1 MTVCKRPS
9 LADCKVMHL
18 LSILFLVFH
27 FGVYHVY
34 CKHLH
39 DSTGPRHLAN
49 NNLNKKSQYEHI
61 SNGFV
66 KKDKRVS
73 RKKGHLLHAALIA
86 SDENS
91 PEEPPQD
98 EPQDTEWSVDFDVV
112 KEQIFSEL
120 RQSEH
125 IIKNVFTR
133 IADHILQY
141 MKQRVAN
148 SFLQFYIINPLGM
161 GIGNLLNTELNDEY
175 LTRKIG
181 IPIDA
186 TPKTF
191 KMDHEEVEV
200 PSNFG
205 ARISKRCWFIK
216 SKNPKA
222 TSAYVLLHGWFGNL
236 QSCLPF
242 ASILNKSGVLSDH
255 HILIVDLRD
264 HVGKSFE
271 SNIGLKGVTDIYDAV
286 SYLNLEYGVDKI
298 SIYAQS
304 VTSLSALMFAD
315 LCHGAK
321 DANTSDTGLATTS
334 QNCPVVAGMDLDLDS
349 KLASRAF
356 PHCNRFKVSFIVLW
370 FNECR
375 MGGHIGRLSLKT
387 FLKNPHINR
396 KVHVLQGL
404 SDTITTPE
412 MLHLELTGDDPLANV
427 NLYTF
432 KGAGHTDLCCTCP
445 DAYATTVKRI
455 VTGGWPLDWIASL
468 FTTTSAID
476 ELVA

>member
-1 MTVCKRPS
+1 MTRFS
-9 LADCKVMHL
+9 ERFT
-18 LSILFLVFH
+18 LFI
-27 FGVYHVY
+27 YH
-34 CKHLH
+34 
-39 DSTGPRHLAN
+39 TEGQAT
-49 NNLNKKSQYEHI
+49 
-61 SNGFV
+61 
-66 KKDKRVS
+66 
-73 RKKGHLLHAALIA
+73 

-334 QNCPVVAGMDLDLDS
+334 QNCPVVAGMDLDLLGNIEVEKIIIESPVANVQHYLLNTPSETLNWLAEHFLTAIDS
-349 KLASRAF
+349 
-356 PHCNRFKVSFIVLW
+356 
-370 FNECR
+370 R